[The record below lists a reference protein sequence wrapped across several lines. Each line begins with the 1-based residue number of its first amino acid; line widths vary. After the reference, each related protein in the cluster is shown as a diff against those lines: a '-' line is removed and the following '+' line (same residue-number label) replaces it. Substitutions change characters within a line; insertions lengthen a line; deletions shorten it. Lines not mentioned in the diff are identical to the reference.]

1 MVLRAGDLIEWE
13 WGNNNH
19 KTLFIILDDDCG
31 VWSRTTFK
39 VYVMSETF
47 DPNLSLDLSLDFKT
61 RYLDNITY
69 AAFES
74 AVRKNKIKKLFDIN
88 LLTQTMKEN
97 HD

>member
-1 MVLRAGDLIEWE
+1 VVLRAGDLIEWE
-13 WGNNNH
+13 WGDNNH
-19 KTLFIILDDDCG
+19 KTLFIILDDDQWPRG
-31 VWSRTTFK
+31 RNTFQ

-47 DPNLSLDLSLDFKT
+47 DPNSLLDLSLNFKT

-69 AAFES
+69 TAFDN

-88 LLTQTMKEN
+88 SPTQTMKEN